1 MEAVPHMRKLVLA
14 GAIASLTLLGTSTAA
29 YGKGCPGNVKNP
41 PSSVAQYTEQIPTA
55 CGSSATGGSSKSR
68 SVPKSI
74 ERKIDSQGGQD
85 APLLKKIVSEK
96 AYGAPETT
104 IKVHKAKPKAK
115 AKAKVANVKRAKIV
129 SDSAARKSTPVA
141 ASNPVAASFG
151 VITDGSDARLIA
163 LIALMVAVAAVVVF
177 SALRRR
183 RITR

>member
-115 AKAKVANVKRAKIV
+115 AKAKVAKVKRAKIV
-129 SDSAARKSTPVA
+129 SDSARRK
-141 ASNPVAASFG
+141 SNPVAASFG

-183 RITR
+183 RVTR

>member
-14 GAIASLTLLGTSTAA
+14 GAIASMTLLGMSTAA
-29 YGKGCPGNVKNP
+29 YGKGCSGNVKNP

-55 CGSSATGGSSKSR
+55 CGSNATGASKKSR

-74 ERKIDSQGGQD
+74 ERKIDSQGGQE
-85 APLLKKIVSEK
+85 APLLKKIVSEE

-104 IKVHKAKPKAK
+104 IKVHKTK
-115 AKAKVANVKRAKIV
+115 AKAKVAKVKRAKIV
-129 SDSAARKSTPVA
+129 SDSARRK
-141 ASNPVAASFG
+141 SNPVAASFG

-183 RITR
+183 RVTR

>member
-96 AYGAPETT
+96 AYGAPEAT

-115 AKAKVANVKRAKIV
+115 AKAKVAKVKRAKIV
-129 SDSAARKSTPVA
+129 SDSDKRK
-141 ASNPVAASFG
+141 SNPVAASFG

-183 RITR
+183 RVTR

>member
-104 IKVHKAKPKAK
+104 IKVHKAKPKTKAK
-115 AKAKVANVKRAKIV
+115 AKAKIAKVKRAKIV
-129 SDSAARKSTPVA
+129 SDSAKRK
-141 ASNPVAASFG
+141 SNPVAASFG

-163 LIALMVAVAAVVVF
+163 LIALMVAVAVVVVF

-183 RITR
+183 RVTR